1 MEKVIKVIDS
11 QILKTENEISQLK
24 SVINDEIK
32 DYASYAA
39 AFKKI
44 GPKIENLEKLNK
56 IKKLI
61 QSFDNQTVE
70 KPVSKRGR
78 PKKVKCN

>member
-39 AFKKI
+39 ELKKI
-44 GPKIENLEKLNK
+44 
-56 IKKLI
+56 
-61 QSFDNQTVE
+61 
-70 KPVSKRGR
+70 
-78 PKKVKCN
+78 